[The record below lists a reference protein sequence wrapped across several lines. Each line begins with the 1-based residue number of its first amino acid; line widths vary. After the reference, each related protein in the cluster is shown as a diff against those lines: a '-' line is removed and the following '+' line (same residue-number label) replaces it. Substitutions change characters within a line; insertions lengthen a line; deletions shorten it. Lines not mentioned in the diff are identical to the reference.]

1 MCNDLFPV
9 CLSRIGQLWMLNVVL
24 MKEGK
29 LGEKKKKKDSELKL
43 FFKTF
48 DIFIKQQTL
57 LSQMF

>member
-1 MCNDLFPV
+1 MCNDLFPA

-24 MKEGK
+24 MKEVK

-48 DIFIKQQTL
+48 VIVGFAV
-57 LSQMF
+57 

>member
-48 DIFIKQQTL
+48 VIVGFAV
-57 LSQMF
+57 